1 VNKNRLETIFKG
13 VVVIM
18 GIGVILLNF
27 LGALTT
33 SAGIALLSIVLA
45 TLSGMTIGSIL
56 KN

>member
-1 VNKNRLETIFKG
+1 MNKNRLETIFKG